1 MNWHRPVS
9 CAAGRERQM
18 ILRAMQDFH
27 RRTPVRFTQY
37 NPATDTDYIH
47 ITGENTGCWSWVGR
61 IEGVSNTY
69 TNSHQF
75 MTCHNSSPAYKIR
88 TVLMKLHL
96 FTIQLWVTPTT
107 KRGMLT
113 ADFEIYFSK
122 YLFVNTKLCLLQAR
136 DCDCATLCFRYTAG
150 CTAVKVA
157 TECAFIYGFVGPK
170 TCNIFFF
177 NTSLPLYKMSAVHC
191 ITCKA
196 LLLSLPSITFLSVTP
211 FHPTVWPNNCD
222 LPKITLPLRTLTVT
236 LHILTLLVF
245 TIDRN
250 DWHVLLTSP
259 GLTAC
264 CSFSTD
270 TSHDQASCSDKMAL
284 LAWPQLITS
293 FRSLAATATEPP
305 A

>member
-1 MNWHRPVS
+1 MNKITNRPV
-9 CAAGRERQM
+9 
-18 ILRAMQDFH
+18 
-27 RRTPVRFTQY
+27 RTAVT
-37 NPATDTDYIH
+37 H
-47 ITGENTGCWSWVGR
+47 SITN
-61 IEGVSNTY
+61 
-69 TNSHQF
+69 
-75 MTCHNSSPAYKIR
+75 
-88 TVLMKLHL
+88 
-96 FTIQLWVTPTT
+96 QLWVQKRPTVGCWQLSNLVQQISVCVQKACLVQAGDCVIVQHCVSVTPPVVLRLKWLRNVHWFTDLSVQ
-107 KRGMLT
+107 RH
-113 ADFEIYFSK
+113 AIHSSS
-122 YLFVNTKLCLLQAR
+122 
-136 DCDCATLCFRYTAG
+136 TLRCH
-150 CTAVKVA
+150 
-157 TECAFIYGFVGPK
+157 
-170 TCNIFFF
+170 
-177 NTSLPLYKMSAVHC
+177 YKMSVVHC

-211 FHPTVWPNNCD
+211 FPPTVWPNNCD

-293 FRSLAATATEPP
+293 FRSLAAPATEPP